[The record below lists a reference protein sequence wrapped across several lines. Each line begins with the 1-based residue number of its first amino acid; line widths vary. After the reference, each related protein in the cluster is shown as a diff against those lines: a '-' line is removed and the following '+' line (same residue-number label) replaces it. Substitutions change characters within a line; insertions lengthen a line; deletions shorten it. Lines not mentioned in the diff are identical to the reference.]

1 MEKRRG
7 RDDVQD
13 DDEDKEMKDGCE
25 RGLFDW
31 FLFLFFFSSLSFP
44 LSLSFFLSFVHS
56 QHKSNISM
64 NKNSQ

>member
-31 FLFLFFFSSLSFP
+31 FLFLFLFP
-44 LSLSFFLSFVHS
+44 LSFSLSSFLSFVHS
-56 QHKSNISM
+56 Q
-64 NKNSQ
+64 NKKNV